1 MKILLTGATGLLGRE
16 VLSQLLSEGHDLSA
30 VVRSPV
36 SRLDERVSIIK
47 LDLGSDWNPNE
58 VDFNFEAVIHLA
70 QSREFRNFPD
80 GARDVFQ
87 VNINSTHKLLELARL
102 NNCRSFVYA
111 SSGGV
116 YDDKLGTI
124 TEDSPLGDPNELGF
138 YLGSKASAE
147 ILCQSYSKLLTTVIL
162 RPFFIFGRGQNR
174 EMLIPRVFD
183 AVAARKQIILGSPD
197 GMVFNPVHVSDAA
210 ALVVKAV
217 NLQSSQV
224 VNVAG
229 PTKLTLGDLVRGIGD
244 ELGLEPN
251 IQISDEPARSLDSKN
266 KLMSDLVGRKLFSIL
281 DCLSELKP

>member
-1 MKILLTGATGLLGRE
+1 MKILLTGATGLLGRQ
-16 VLSQLLSEGHDLSA
+16 VLNQLLNDGHDLSA
-30 VVRSPV
+30 VARGPD
-36 SRLDERVSIIK
+36 SRLDERVRIIE

-58 VDFNFEAVIHLA
+58 IDFDFETVIHLA

-87 VNINSTHKLLELARL
+87 VNVNSTHKLLELARL
-102 NNCRSFVYA
+102 SNCKSFIFA

-116 YDDKLGTI
+116 YDDTVGTI
-124 TEDSPLGDPNELGF
+124 TEDSPLGDPDELGF

-147 ILCQSYSKLLTTVIL
+147 ILCKSYSKELTTVIL
-162 RPFFIFGRGQNR
+162 RPFFIFGHGQNR
-174 EMLIPRVFD
+174 EMLIPRIFN
-183 AVAARKQIILGSPD
+183 AVASGKQIVLDSPD

-210 ALVVKAV
+210 RLVVEAV
-217 NLQSSQV
+217 NFQSSQV

-229 PTKLTLGDLVRGIGD
+229 PTKLTLGDLVRSMGA

-251 IQISDEPARSLDSKN
+251 IQISEDPAKSLYAKN
-266 KLMSDLVGRKLFSIL
+266 ELMSDLVGRKLVSIL